1 MEFKTWTIGTS
12 LKDYYG
18 RIVEW
23 FEIDNFLEEISK
35 NKKLII
41 EKSSKNEKKFNL
53 RFDFCQEFI
62 YNDTADSTIN
72 QFLRIAEYL
81 NILFKK
87 SDCEYELTQD
97 FVNIDNKK
105 KLNNFILQELK
116 NKMDI
121 LREKMNIESQNF
133 DCNEEEQKER
143 LINSINSIK
152 DIEISNSF
160 FISMGEFFNDNDYK
174 EKIKKEIKK
183 ISSEY
188 ISAKGNKA
196 SCKNYFA
203 PLWKEISKDCDDKWQ
218 SIMKDIF
225 CSIVKPIKTIC
236 NLPNENIEEI
246 MAIEIK
252 DDDEF
257 EIKFEENKPNSNE
270 TKKLV
275 ELKDNQI
282 SSQELTIY
290 DFLKRFTN
298 VQIPIFQR
306 KYVWDKTLI
315 ENLIDSLINYKIE
328 NKIPIYLNNIIVT
341 SHMYSDR
348 STKIDIVDG
357 QQRSFTILLIL
368 FCFFKIYC
376 YIFLKDKKKI
386 EIKDKNLYLL
396 YNIFVKKE
404 YLKIYE
410 NINQLEETNIYK
422 FINEVIKENLKI
434 NVDEENKFFIK
445 TLTIIFN
452 KLPINIKFDEIAQ
465 KIGFILDEA
474 YITYT
479 NIDTN
484 SSEIIFRNLNLNSKP
499 LSSLD
504 LFRNYLYS
512 LDRENEK
519 NVKTFNNVF
528 YDQMVNESNK
538 EINES
543 KVANFAYVINKID
556 YLIESNNRTSLI
568 SVGNYELLKKW
579 FDHQLSLE
587 NNLVENV
594 LNKKLVNKLYIYKYL
609 ENSKKFLKDDKTK
622 SNVNK
627 LSNNEIFLYSTVAEQ
642 IYAATQEN
650 TVFIPLVWTILKK
663 FNTFN
668 EEKINNIDF
677 NELFKWLFEIERF
690 IFMWKIVAFEGQSLG
705 PTISNIIDNIND
717 NSTIK
722 TADNLKEELK
732 KIVRGLKQSTDS
744 EIDKS
749 FNKELNG
756 HLKNPA
762 NLETKTKSLLLSRI
776 HFFLS
781 LGEYKDN
788 RWEINKK
795 ISLNLCSEFSIF
807 IDKINKNEY
816 EHCLAQNSVLFAK
829 DEIKK
834 DEYKKYIDMIGNAIK
849 LDDYSNKIASNKRLE
864 DKYEDYKN
872 SSIEKNI
879 SFSGKAPYLINIK
892 EWIKDWIGKSEE
904 FKNRRKEIENI
915 KDNKERK
922 EKKDELKEDEEAS
935 KLQLDEYIPKIL
947 ARTKQIL
954 KIIFDIYKY
963 NSKSNF
969 KDEEENKEN

>member
-53 RFDFCQEFI
+53 HFDFCQEFI
-62 YNDTADSTIN
+62 YNDAADSTIN

-160 FISMGEFFNDNDYK
+160 FISMDEFFNDNDYK

-188 ISAKGNKA
+188 VSTKGNKA
-196 SCKNYFA
+196 SCKTYFV

-236 NLPNENIEEI
+236 NLPDENIEEI

-257 EIKFEENKPNSNE
+257 EIKFEENKSNSNE

-290 DFLKRFTN
+290 DFLKRFAY

-315 ENLIDSLINYKIE
+315 ENLINSLINYKIE

-376 YIFLKDKKKI
+376 Y
-386 EIKDKNLYLL
+386 
-396 YNIFVKKE
+396 
-404 YLKIYE
+404 
-410 NINQLEETNIYK
+410 
-422 FINEVIKENLKI
+422 
-434 NVDEENKFFIK
+434 FF
-445 TLTIIFN
+445 
-452 KLPINIKFDEIAQ
+452 
-465 KIGFILDEA
+465 
-474 YITYT
+474 
-479 NIDTN
+479 
-484 SSEIIFRNLNLNSKP
+484 
-499 LSSLD
+499 
-504 LFRNYLYS
+504 
-512 LDRENEK
+512 
-519 NVKTFNNVF
+519 
-528 YDQMVNESNK
+528 
-538 EINES
+538 
-543 KVANFAYVINKID
+543 
-556 YLIESNNRTSLI
+556 
-568 SVGNYELLKKW
+568 
-579 FDHQLSLE
+579 
-587 NNLVENV
+587 
-594 LNKKLVNKLYIYKYL
+594 
-609 ENSKKFLKDDKTK
+609 
-622 SNVNK
+622 
-627 LSNNEIFLYSTVAEQ
+627 
-642 IYAATQEN
+642 
-650 TVFIPLVWTILKK
+650 
-663 FNTFN
+663 
-668 EEKINNIDF
+668 
-677 NELFKWLFEIERF
+677 
-690 IFMWKIVAFEGQSLG
+690 
-705 PTISNIIDNIND
+705 
-717 NSTIK
+717 
-722 TADNLKEELK
+722 
-732 KIVRGLKQSTDS
+732 
-744 EIDKS
+744 
-749 FNKELNG
+749 
-756 HLKNPA
+756 
-762 NLETKTKSLLLSRI
+762 
-776 HFFLS
+776 
-781 LGEYKDN
+781 
-788 RWEINKK
+788 
-795 ISLNLCSEFSIF
+795 
-807 IDKINKNEY
+807 
-816 EHCLAQNSVLFAK
+816 
-829 DEIKK
+829 
-834 DEYKKYIDMIGNAIK
+834 
-849 LDDYSNKIASNKRLE
+849 
-864 DKYEDYKN
+864 
-872 SSIEKNI
+872 
-879 SFSGKAPYLINIK
+879 
-892 EWIKDWIGKSEE
+892 
-904 FKNRRKEIENI
+904 
-915 KDNKERK
+915 
-922 EKKDELKEDEEAS
+922 
-935 KLQLDEYIPKIL
+935 
-947 ARTKQIL
+947 
-954 KIIFDIYKY
+954 
-963 NSKSNF
+963 
-969 KDEEENKEN
+969 